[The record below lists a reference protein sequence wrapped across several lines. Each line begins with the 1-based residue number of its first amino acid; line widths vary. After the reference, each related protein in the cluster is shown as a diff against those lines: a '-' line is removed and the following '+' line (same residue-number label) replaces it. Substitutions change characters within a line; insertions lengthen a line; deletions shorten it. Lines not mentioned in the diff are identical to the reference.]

1 LLSETEVCSEEEET
15 FETCSFVVLFVK
27 LHWAGC
33 WVVGIGEERFRV
45 EWK

>member
-1 LLSETEVCSEEEET
+1 MLLEIEVCFEEEEI
-15 FETCSFVVLFVK
+15 FEICLFVVLFVK
-27 LHWAGC
+27 LYWVGC